1 MNTMRRRDSRGFTLL
16 EVMVTVSIALIV
28 LAIGIPNF
36 VRLRAP
42 YALSGATRQIAADL
56 DAARQRAIARNT
68 RYRVTFNALTQS
80 YTIEREN
87 AGAFVPDS
95 APQPL
100 PRGAQL
106 GTVTPGNPI
115 FDTRGMLAA
124 AVSVP
129 VTVTG
134 SGTRTVAINVLGKT
148 TIN

>member
-1 MNTMRRRDSRGFTLL
+1 M
-16 EVMVTVSIALIV
+16 

-42 YALSGATRQIAADL
+42 YSLSSATRQITADL
-56 DAARQRAIARNT
+56 QAARQRAIARNT
-68 RYRVTFNALTQS
+68 RYRVTFSASTKS
-80 YTIEREN
+80 YTIERES
-87 AGAFVPDS
+87 AGVFAPES

-124 AVSVP
+124 DVSVP

-134 SGTRTVAINVLGKT
+134 SGTRTVTINVLGKT

>member
-1 MNTMRRRDSRGFTLL
+1 MRRRGIRGFTLM
-16 EVMVTVSIALIV
+16 EVLVTVSIAFIV

-42 YALSGATRQIAADL
+42 YALSGATRQIVADL
-56 DAARQRAIARNT
+56 QAARQRAIARNA
-68 RYRVTFNALTQS
+68 RYRVTFNALTKS
-80 YTIEREN
+80 YTMEREN
-87 AGAFVPDS
+87 AGAFVADS

-124 AVSVP
+124 DVAIP
-129 VTVTG
+129 VTVAG
-134 SGTRTVAINVLGKT
+134 SGTRTVTINVLGKT

>member
-106 GTVTPGNPI
+106 GTVT
-115 FDTRGMLAA
+115 A
-124 AVSVP
+124 
-129 VTVTG
+129 
-134 SGTRTVAINVLGKT
+134 SGTSTVARSVLGT
-148 TIN
+148 TTTN